1 MRLYISKS
9 NAKHGHSVRCKVYE
23 QASFILVSFPA
34 NICCFVSV
42 DFTPSKL
49 NVLTWRENYAGSSG
63 LSSAKRF
70 SDIMNS
76 RMADGVR
83 VRELFF
89 KANFRFLY
97 LALFL

>member
-1 MRLYISKS
+1 MNIVFDIKCTSKHRSSDCGMRK
-9 NAKHGHSVRCKVYE
+9 
-23 QASFILVSFPA
+23 QLVSFPA
-34 NICCFVSV
+34 NLCCFVSV

-70 SDIMNS
+70 SDLMNS

-83 VRELFF
+83 VREFFF

-97 LALFL
+97 VAVFLS